1 MMDVSV
7 RYFTLLMLVV
17 LTGCTG
23 TTVTVQSDGST
34 AVLNKDFTF
43 RCSLSDP
50 KVKQVTWQK
59 QKDKALENVATY
71 SVTFGAKVL
80 EPYHQRVNFS
90 LLGLHESSITIHNV
104 QPEDEGCYMCLFNTY
119 PQGSITG
126 RSCFTVLGVSEIHIE
141 TISTES
147 ENTAVVSCSAT
158 GKPAP
163 KIRWNASESVTSNA
177 VQSSV
182 DHNGNGIVTVT
193 SNLTLDLSSFPAEE
207 ISCFVSHSTLNEEVE
222 KNITI
227 REDKRT
233 LTNVRSPGV
242 VVLVIL
248 CIAALIIVTVAC
260 FIIRKRKKTK
270 AGPLEEKLNAGEMSY
285 A

>member
-270 AGPLEEKLNAGEMSY
+270 GPLEEKLNAGEMSY

>member
-7 RYFTLLMLVV
+7 GYFTLLMLVV

-23 TTVTVQSDGST
+23 TVTITSGGST

-43 RCSLSDP
+43 RCSLPDP

-71 SVTFGAKVL
+71 SVTFGAKVV
-80 EPYHQRVNFS
+80 EPYDQRVNFS
-90 LLGLHESSITIHNV
+90 LLGLNESSITIHNV
-104 QPEDEGCYMCLFNTY
+104 QPEDEGCYLCLFNTY
-119 PQGSITG
+119 PQGPVAG
-126 RSCFTVLGVSEIHIE
+126 MSCFIVLGITEINTE
-141 TISTES
+141 TIFR
-147 ENTAVVSCSAT
+147 ENENIVAVSCSAT

-177 VQSSV
+177 VESSV

-193 SNLTLDLSSFPAEE
+193 SNLTLHLSSFPAEE
-207 ISCFVSHSTLNEEVE
+207 ISCFVSHTTLEQDIE

-227 REDKRT
+227 REVTKVH
-233 LTNVRSPGV
+233 NHGV
-242 VVLVIL
+242 VILVIL
-248 CIAALIIVTVAC
+248 CITTLIIGTVAC
-260 FIIRKRKKTK
+260 FVNIKKKKTK
-270 AGPLEEKLNAGEMSY
+270 GSLEEKLNAGEMFY